1 MPLFSQ
7 HTARFSPDVPLEGTS
22 SRELLKRYQPLE
34 TLATGG
40 FGSIEICRDTHL
52 RRRVAIKR
60 IPLINGAGMPAS
72 DIMDVLREAHTAA
85 MLQHPNIVQVIDFTH
100 DTAYAYLVM
109 EYVDGMSLAEFLHR
123 VDGHSLT
130 FDEAAAIADALG
142 QALTFA
148 HSNGVLH
155 LDIKPANVL
164 IDHSGNV
171 KLTDFG
177 MARLSSAGGF
187 GGSRGGTIGYMPPE
201 QLDIETGTV
210 DERADVFALACVIY
224 EGLCGS
230 APFMAATPADSL
242 DRIIGGATYPSEL
255 IPHFP
260 PGAEAA
266 LMSALSPMPQDRP
279 NSIEAFCD
287 QLLAGLGSVREGRR
301 SLEQMVGELSDDE
314 QELDD
319 IEPSYYEDDAI
330 EVDPAL
336 GWAGTRWSHARDYT
350 MHTISALTCGT
361 FSFLLMQTAGV
372 AALPGLVIAAIAI
385 GAAAGLAPQI
395 GSAVGFLVLMANA
408 TMQAQGILSM
418 LPVAVIFAAAM
429 SGWWIAW
436 GRTEAA
442 ASAALTCALALGC
455 LTGNTFLAAGVAAGV
470 ASFWLGPA
478 SAAAAT
484 GMGVLFARLATV
496 ALSAGGVL
504 GLDNVAAALE
514 DPLLWAAF
522 VLIAATAAA
531 SSALLNAHAKRADQ
545 GSNLAAIAAIA
556 VTGIGCAAAS
566 CLAHHME
573 IASLAAAVVA
583 KAAVAGTLS
592 SIIVGICLYLL
603 GYQRTYT
610 ESDLS

>member
-60 IPLINGAGMPAS
+60 IPLTANSGMPAS

-210 DERADVFALACVIY
+210 NERADVFALACVIY
-224 EGLCGS
+224 
-230 APFMAATPADSL
+230 
-242 DRIIGGATYPSEL
+242 RSE
-255 IPHFP
+255 
-260 PGAEAA
+260 E
-266 LMSALSPMPQDRP
+266 
-279 NSIEAFCD
+279 
-287 QLLAGLGSVREGRR
+287 RR
-301 SLEQMVGELSDDE
+301 
-314 QELDD
+314 
-319 IEPSYYEDDAI
+319 
-330 EVDPAL
+330 
-336 GWAGTRWSHARDYT
+336 
-350 MHTISALTCGT
+350 
-361 FSFLLMQTAGV
+361 
-372 AALPGLVIAAIAI
+372 
-385 GAAAGLAPQI
+385 
-395 GSAVGFLVLMANA
+395 
-408 TMQAQGILSM
+408 
-418 LPVAVIFAAAM
+418 
-429 SGWWIAW
+429 
-436 GRTEAA
+436 
-442 ASAALTCALALGC
+442 
-455 LTGNTFLAAGVAAGV
+455 
-470 ASFWLGPA
+470 
-478 SAAAAT
+478 
-484 GMGVLFARLATV
+484 
-496 ALSAGGVL
+496 
-504 GLDNVAAALE
+504 
-514 DPLLWAAF
+514 
-522 VLIAATAAA
+522 
-531 SSALLNAHAKRADQ
+531 
-545 GSNLAAIAAIA
+545 
-556 VTGIGCAAAS
+556 
-566 CLAHHME
+566 
-573 IASLAAAVVA
+573 
-583 KAAVAGTLS
+583 
-592 SIIVGICLYLL
+592 
-603 GYQRTYT
+603 
-610 ESDLS
+610 

>member
-230 APFMAATPADSL
+230 APFMAATPGRLARPHHRRRHLSQRADTTLSPGSRGRAHERAL
-242 DRIIGGATYPSEL
+242 PHAAGPPQQHRGILRPTPCRSGQRARRPSQ
-255 IPHFP
+255 
-260 PGAEAA
+260 PGA
-266 LMSALSPMPQDRP
+266 
-279 NSIEAFCD
+279 N
-287 QLLAGLGSVREGRR
+287 
-301 SLEQMVGELSDDE
+301 
-314 QELDD
+314 
-319 IEPSYYEDDAI
+319 
-330 EVDPAL
+330 
-336 GWAGTRWSHARDYT
+336 GWR
-350 MHTISALTCGT
+350 T
-361 FSFLLMQTAGV
+361 FG
-372 AALPGLVIAAIAI
+372 
-385 GAAAGLAPQI
+385 
-395 GSAVGFLVLMANA
+395 
-408 TMQAQGILSM
+408 
-418 LPVAVIFAAAM
+418 
-429 SGWWIAW
+429 
-436 GRTEAA
+436 
-442 ASAALTCALALGC
+442 
-455 LTGNTFLAAGVAAGV
+455 
-470 ASFWLGPA
+470 
-478 SAAAAT
+478 
-484 GMGVLFARLATV
+484 
-496 ALSAGGVL
+496 
-504 GLDNVAAALE
+504 
-514 DPLLWAAF
+514 
-522 VLIAATAAA
+522 
-531 SSALLNAHAKRADQ
+531 
-545 GSNLAAIAAIA
+545 
-556 VTGIGCAAAS
+556 
-566 CLAHHME
+566 
-573 IASLAAAVVA
+573 
-583 KAAVAGTLS
+583 
-592 SIIVGICLYLL
+592 
-603 GYQRTYT
+603 
-610 ESDLS
+610 

>member
-255 IPHFP
+255 IPSPLP

-279 NSIEAFCD
+279 DSIEAFCD
-287 QLLAGLGSVREGRR
+287 RLLAGLGSVREGRR
-301 SLEQMVGELSDDE
+301 SLEQMVGELSNDE
-314 QELDD
+314 CAADD
-319 IEPSYYEDDAI
+319 IEPSSYEDDTV

-336 GWAGTRWSHARDYT
+336 GWAGTRWGRARNYT
-350 MHTISALTCGT
+350 MRGISALSCGA

-372 AALPGLVIAAIAI
+372 ATLPGLVVAAVAI

-395 GSAVGFLVLMANA
+395 GSAISAVGFLVLMANA
-408 TMQAQGILSM
+408 TMQAQGVLSM

-455 LTGNTFLAAGVAAGV
+455 LTGNTFLAAGVTAGV
-470 ASFWLGPA
+470 ASL
-478 SAAAAT
+478 
-484 GMGVLFARLATV
+484 LARPGKRRRGNGHGRTFCPSGHGRAF
-496 ALSAGGVL
+496 SRRRAG
-504 GLDNVAAALE
+504 A
-514 DPLLWAAF
+514 
-522 VLIAATAAA
+522 
-531 SSALLNAHAKRADQ
+531 R
-545 GSNLAAIAAIA
+545 
-556 VTGIGCAAAS
+556 
-566 CLAHHME
+566 
-573 IASLAAAVVA
+573 
-583 KAAVAGTLS
+583 
-592 SIIVGICLYLL
+592 
-603 GYQRTYT
+603 
-610 ESDLS
+610 

>member
-22 SRELLKRYQPLE
+22 SRELLKRFQPLE

-60 IPLINGAGMPAS
+60 IPLTSGAGMPAS

-130 FDEAAAIADALG
+130 FDEAAAIADTLG

-230 APFMAATPADSL
+230 APFMAATPGDSL
-242 DRIIGGATYPSEL
+242 GRIIGGATYPSEL

-287 QLLAGLGSVREGRR
+287 QLLDDLGSVREGRR

-314 QELDD
+314 RAADD
-319 IEPSYYEDDAI
+319 IESLPYEDDTI

-350 MHTISALTCGT
+350 MRAISALTCGA
-361 FSFLLMQTAGV
+361 FSFLIMQTAGV
-372 AALPGLVIAAIAI
+372 AALPGLIAAAIAI

-395 GSAVGFLVLMANA
+395 GSAISAVGFLVLMANA
-408 TMQAQGILSM
+408 TMQTQGILSM
-418 LPVAVIFAAAM
+418 LPVAVLFAATM

-442 ASAALTCALALGC
+442 ASAALTCAVALGC
-455 LTGNTFLAAGVAAGV
+455 LTGDVL
-470 ASFWLGPA
+470 L
-478 SAAAAT
+478 AAT
-484 GMGVLFARLATV
+484 GMGALFGRLATV
-496 ALSAGGVL
+496 ALSAGGAL
-504 GLDNVAAALE
+504 GLGNVAAALG
-514 DPLLWAAF
+514 DMLFWAAV
-522 VLIAATAAA
+522 VLVAATAALT
-531 SSALLNAHAKRADQ
+531 SLLLNAHAKRAEQ

-556 VTGIGCAAAS
+556 GCGIGTAAS
-566 CLAHHME
+566 LCLAHHME
-573 IASLAAAVVA
+573 IASLAGAVVV